1 MVFRKFASA
10 LIRGGYRMD
19 FIASDI
25 GTPGWYRTYV
35 IENHRAYGYYGEF
48 CICTIYNNS
57 TNVVIKFAVLITHSK
72 VEIHLLDSCGPTD
85 VIDEI
90 RVMRT
95 SDESKYMIDIHYKLS
110 NSNSVVFKCLSEVR
124 GNTTSENTFYNAGIY
139 APVADS
145 PSGEI
150 QIVSS
155 VDEVSS

>member
-1 MVFRKFASA
+1 MTFKKIANLLV
-10 LIRGGYRMD
+10 RGGYQMD
-19 FIASDI
+19 FIASGI

-48 CICTIYNNS
+48 CICTVYNNS
-57 TNVVIKFAVLITHSK
+57 TNVVIKFAVLITHST

-90 RVMRT
+90 RVKRT
-95 SDESKYMIDIHYKLS
+95 TDETKYMIDIHYGVS

-124 GNTTSENTFYNAGIY
+124 GNTASGNTFYNAGTY

-145 PSGEI
+145 SA
-150 QIVSS
+150 
-155 VDEVSS
+155 DEVLITTADLS